1 MSKSLTSRE
10 DIMAEEKVKKK
21 KSSSQKAVQKPPT
34 TQKVTSNRLELLVTI
49 VSRQKAEFFADLIQ
63 TYDINM
69 QMLVRAEG
77 TANTEMLKALG
88 LDDTQKTVIFS
99 IIKEEKIKD
108 ALASIEHRF
117 KSIKN
122 GKGIAYTIPM
132 TSLIGVAVYG
142 FLSNN
147 ERAAKEDKQ

>member
-1 MSKSLTSRE
+1 
-10 DIMAEEKVKKK
+10 MAEEKVKKK
-21 KSSSQKAVQKPPT
+21 KSSSLKATAQKSAT

-63 TYDINM
+63 SFDVNM

-77 TANTEMLKALG
+77 TANAEMLSLLG
-88 LDDTQKTVIFS
+88 LPDTQKTVIFS
-99 IIKEEKIKD
+99 IIKEEKVKD
-108 ALASIEHRF
+108 ALVSIEHRF

-147 ERAAKEDKQ
+147 ERAAKEDKK

>member
-1 MSKSLTSRE
+1 
-10 DIMAEEKVKKK
+10 MAEEKAKKK
-21 KSSSQKAVQKPPT
+21 KSSSLKATTQKSAT
-34 TQKVTSNRLELLVTI
+34 TQKVKSNRLELLVTI

-63 TYDINM
+63 SFDVNM

-77 TANTEMLKALG
+77 TANAEMLSLLG
-88 LDDTQKTVIFS
+88 LPDTQKTVIFS
-99 IIKEEKIKD
+99 IIKEEKVKD

-147 ERAAKEDKQ
+147 ERAAKEDKK

>member
-1 MSKSLTSRE
+1 
-10 DIMAEEKVKKK
+10 MAEEKVKKK
-21 KSSSQKAVQKPPT
+21 KSSPLKPSAQKSAT

-63 TYDINM
+63 TYDVNM

-77 TANTEMLKALG
+77 TANAEMLKALG

-99 IIKEEKIKD
+99 IIKEEKVKD

-147 ERAAKEDKQ
+147 ERAAKEDKK